1 MEHER
6 FIARRRARFDGIDGK
21 VNIPYGTALTCQDGF
36 LMHKNQRVCAVGSQN
51 GMDCFVQDDD
61 GNGTLRGELVG
72 NIQRCLERRDADYQT
87 LHAHAHLSGGELQSQ
102 KTSLLGHFQ
111 HFAADIQIIGLHA
124 QQGTGF
130 CAGFID
136 RFAGR
141 FLLTDHNRSSS
152 SYSLSCLFSS
162 LSGTVRSSL

>member
-1 MEHER
+1 MLYRTCKRMIEKGNTAGMATKLDVFYAANKLTE
-6 FIARRRARFDGIDGK
+6 DEYN

-87 LHAHAHLSGGELQSQ
+87 RWNRVWASALCQKYRRPESEDYWLWARAFFDAPIFDLQAI
-102 KTSLLGHFQ
+102 
-111 HFAADIQIIGLHA
+111 AALVQ
-124 QQGTGF
+124 
-130 CAGFID
+130 
-136 RFAGR
+136 
-141 FLLTDHNRSSS
+141 
-152 SYSLSCLFSS
+152 
-162 LSGTVRSSL
+162 

>member
-1 MEHER
+1 MVEHER

-72 NIQRCLERRDADYQT
+72 NIQRGLERRDAAYQT
-87 LHAHAHLSGGELQSQ
+87 RWNRVWASALCQKYRRPESEDYWLWARAFFDAPIFDLQAI
-102 KTSLLGHFQ
+102 
-111 HFAADIQIIGLHA
+111 AALVQ
-124 QQGTGF
+124 
-130 CAGFID
+130 
-136 RFAGR
+136 
-141 FLLTDHNRSSS
+141 
-152 SYSLSCLFSS
+152 
-162 LSGTVRSSL
+162 

>member
-72 NIQRCLERRDADYQT
+72 FLSTPSARRAT
-87 LHAHAHLSGGELQSQ
+87 RTPPGGKISSHTFLSTPSARRA
-102 KTSLLGHFQ
+102 T
-111 HFAADIQIIGLHA
+111 
-124 QQGTGF
+124 
-130 CAGFID
+130 
-136 RFAGR
+136 
-141 FLLTDHNRSSS
+141 RSPRPTNPR
-152 SYSLSCLFSS
+152 
-162 LSGTVRSSL
+162 G

>member
-72 NIQRCLERRDADYQT
+72 SIQRCLERRDADYQT
-87 LHAHAHLSGGELQSQ
+87 RWNRVWASALCQ
-102 KTSLLGHFQ
+102 K
-111 HFAADIQIIGLHA
+111 
-124 QQGTGF
+124 
-130 CAGFID
+130 
-136 RFAGR
+136 
-141 FLLTDHNRSSS
+141 
-152 SYSLSCLFSS
+152 
-162 LSGTVRSSL
+162 

>member
-21 VNIPYGTALTCQDGF
+21 VNNPYGTALTCQDGF

-72 NIQRCLERRDADYQT
+72 NIQRWASALCQKYRRPESEDYWLWARAFFDAPIFD
-87 LHAHAHLSGGELQSQ
+87 LQAI
-102 KTSLLGHFQ
+102 
-111 HFAADIQIIGLHA
+111 AALVQ
-124 QQGTGF
+124 
-130 CAGFID
+130 
-136 RFAGR
+136 
-141 FLLTDHNRSSS
+141 
-152 SYSLSCLFSS
+152 
-162 LSGTVRSSL
+162 

>member
-87 LHAHAHLSGGELQSQ
+87 RWNRVWHRHSAKSTAARSP
-102 KTSLLGHFQ
+102 KT
-111 HFAADIQIIGLHA
+111 
-124 QQGTGF
+124 TG
-130 CAGFID
+130 CG
-136 RFAGR
+136 RER
-141 FLLTDHNRSSS
+141 FLMLRFLICRQSPRW
-152 SYSLSCLFSS
+152 FSEGDGCES
-162 LSGTVRSSL
+162 ERIILERWRDGFGAALAH

>member
-21 VNIPYGTALTCQDGF
+21 VNIPYGTVLTCQDGF

-72 NIQRCLERRDADYQT
+72 NIQRCLERRDAGLSDPLEPGLGIGT
-87 LHAHAHLSGGELQSQ
+87 LPKVPPPGVRRLLAVGESV
-102 KTSLLGHFQ
+102 F
-111 HFAADIQIIGLHA
+111 
-124 QQGTGF
+124 
-130 CAGFID
+130 
-136 RFAGR
+136 
-141 FLLTDHNRSSS
+141 
-152 SYSLSCLFSS
+152 
-162 LSGTVRSSL
+162 

>member
-1 MEHER
+1 MVEHER

-72 NIQRCLERRDADYQT
+72 SIQRCLERRDADYQT
-87 LHAHAHLSGGELQSQ
+87 RWNRVWASALCQ
-102 KTSLLGHFQ
+102 KYRRPESEDYWLWARAFLM
-111 HFAADIQIIGLHA
+111 L
-124 QQGTGF
+124 
-130 CAGFID
+130 
-136 RFAGR
+136 R
-141 FLLTDHNRSSS
+141 FLICRQSPRW
-152 SYSLSCLFSS
+152 FSEGDGCES
-162 LSGTVRSSL
+162 ERIVLERWRDGFGAALAH

>member
-87 LHAHAHLSGGELQSQ
+87 RWNRVWASALCQKYRRPESEDYWLWARAFFDLEKDVPLLIFTFRRPGGIQNPPAL
-102 KTSLLGHFQ
+102 TSSASAG
-111 HFAADIQIIGLHA
+111 
-124 QQGTGF
+124 GF
-130 CAGFID
+130 F
-136 RFAGR
+136 
-141 FLLTDHNRSSS
+141 
-152 SYSLSCLFSS
+152 
-162 LSGTVRSSL
+162 V